1 MQSSSSY
8 TGQIVNGY
16 RVGPLLGVGG
26 MGEVYQGFR
35 VDDDSPVAIKFLRRE
50 YADDITFQQRFV
62 REIRITQALKHD
74 HIIPIFDHGLFN
86 GNQLFYTMRLVTG
99 MTLATRMKR
108 RKLSPLGYLEI
119 LEQVTD
125 ALGYGHTLNVV
136 HRDLKTDNIFMEK
149 QADGHLQVFVGD
161 FGLSKREGTDVN
173 LTEAGAAIGTPYYMS
188 PESIMGEKSTPLS
201 DIYSLTILSYEVLV
215 GRLPFNDPQ
224 AHAVAIAHVTR
235 PIPDPKS
242 ISPDFPAPLEKWLNK
257 GTAKNPEER
266 FQTMQEMLS
275 GYEDALVEMSEE
287 ECAQTYAV
295 DA

>member
-1 MQSSSSY
+1 MQSSY

-62 REIRITQALKHD
+62 REIRITQALQHD
-74 HIIPIFDHGLFN
+74 HIIPIYDHGLFN
-86 GNQLFYTMRLVTG
+86 GNQLYYTMRLVSG

-125 ALGYGHTLNVV
+125 ALGYGHTQNVV

-173 LTEAGAAIGTPYYMS
+173 LTEVGAAIGTPYYMS

-224 AHAVAIAHVTR
+224 AHAVAIAHVTK

-242 ISPDFPAPLEKWLNK
+242 LNPDFPAPLEKWLSK
-257 GTAKNPEER
+257 GTAKNPPDR
-266 FQTMQEMLS
+266 FQTMQEMLN
-275 GYEDALVEMSEE
+275 GYEDALVEMSEA
-287 ECAQTYAV
+287 ECEQTYAV

>member
-1 MQSSSSY
+1 MQSSY

-74 HIIPIFDHGLFN
+74 HIIPIYDHGLFN
-86 GNQLFYTMRLVTG
+86 GSQLYYTMRLVTG

-125 ALGYGHTLNVV
+125 ALGYGHTQNVV
-136 HRDLKTDNIFMEK
+136 HRDLKTDNIFMER
-149 QADGHLQVFVGD
+149 QADGHLLVF
-161 FGLSKREGTDVN
+161 
-173 LTEAGAAIGTPYYMS
+173 
-188 PESIMGEKSTPLS
+188 PEP
-201 DIYSLTILSYEVLV
+201 TI
-215 GRLPFNDPQ
+215 
-224 AHAVAIAHVTR
+224 
-235 PIPDPKS
+235 
-242 ISPDFPAPLEKWLNK
+242 
-257 GTAKNPEER
+257 
-266 FQTMQEMLS
+266 
-275 GYEDALVEMSEE
+275 
-287 ECAQTYAV
+287 
-295 DA
+295 